1 MRVDSGAFTELPISL
16 PGDGSP
22 HEGEATPGELL
33 AAAYGSFFLE
43 ALAELLLG
51 AGTPARELV
60 VDVSC
65 EISLVTA
72 GHQVSE
78 VDVSVHGRGE
88 RIERGA
94 FEGAAQ
100 EALESCRISVGTAD
114 RIPFLLRAHLLDPV
128 DEALP
133 DG

>member
-1 MRVDSGAFTELPISL
+1 MRVDSRAFTELPISL

-43 ALAELLLG
+43 ALRSSCWG
-51 AGTPARELV
+51 GHPARATGGRLSPR
-60 VDVSC
+60 DQPC
-65 EISLVTA
+65 DCRP
-72 GHQVSE
+72 QVSE

-114 RIPFLLRAHLLDPV
+114 RIPFLLRAHLLEPV